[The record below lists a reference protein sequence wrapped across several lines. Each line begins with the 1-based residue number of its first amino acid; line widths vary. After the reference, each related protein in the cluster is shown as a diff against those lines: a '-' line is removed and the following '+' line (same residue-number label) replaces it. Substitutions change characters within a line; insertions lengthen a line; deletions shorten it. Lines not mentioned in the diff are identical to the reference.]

1 MFEWK
6 RVLILAPHTDDAELG
21 CGGTMAR
28 LLEEGVDLF
37 VAVFSTADQSLPK
50 GAPPGTL
57 KEEFLMATKALGIP
71 RENLEIF
78 DFEVR
83 KLNYHRQEIL
93 ENIIGLKRKIN
104 PDAVFLPASTDLHQ
118 DHQVIHAEGLRA
130 FKQTTVLG
138 YELPWNHLS
147 FGADLLVELEDP
159 HLEKKWEALQSYQ
172 TQFILERPYF
182 RRELIEG
189 LARIRGVQAGVK
201 YAEAY
206 EVLRVVSRLPG
217 KIE

>member
-57 KEEFLMATKALGIP
+57 KEEFLMAAKVMGIP

-83 KLNYHRQEIL
+83 RFNYHRQEIL
-93 ENIIGLKRKIN
+93 ENIVRLKRKIN

-147 FGADLLVELEDP
+147 FTANLLVEIEHR
-159 HLEKKWEALQSYQ
+159 HLQKKWQAIQKYQ
-172 TQFILERPYF
+172 TQFVLSRPYF
-182 RRELIEG
+182 SVDFIEG
-189 LARIRGVQAGVK
+189 LARVRGIQANVM

-206 EVLRVVSRLPG
+206 EVLRMTFHLGR
-217 KIE
+217 